1 MTSLDPCKPQVD
13 YRVFWVDSESRRSAI
28 DEEGS

>member
-1 MTSLDPCKPQVD
+1 MTSRDPYAPQVD

-28 DEEGS
+28 SEEGS